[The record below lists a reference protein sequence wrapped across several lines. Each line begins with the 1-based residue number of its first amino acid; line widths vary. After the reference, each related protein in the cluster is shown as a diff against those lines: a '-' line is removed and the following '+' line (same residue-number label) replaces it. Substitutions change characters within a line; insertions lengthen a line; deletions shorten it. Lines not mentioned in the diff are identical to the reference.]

1 MERGR
6 ASFASGKHQ
15 KRVSVNSRLLQF
27 NTLKKLI
34 PIPAVLDD
42 KGLLDTFKR
51 QGDRLV
57 GPCPLHGGDNPNA
70 FVVSLSKN
78 LWYCFTGCNGGD
90 IVDLVRRLD
99 CKNFQQTLRYLR
111 TLAEHRQTR
120 LFLPPA
126 RLQPFKP
133 FVRKLPLD
141 HCAPWLQKKG
151 ITPQTAALFDV
162 GAYYGKGFLA
172 DSIAIRLHDV
182 HGHPLGYLARRLLPA
197 TINRYGKYQFPPAF
211 PKSTTLYNYNRLA
224 RPLPCRMVVTECPWG
239 VMRLHQLNIPAVALL
254 GIQLSAN
261 QCELVENVKDI
272 VLMLDGDDAGMKAT
286 HRIKT
291 ALQSTEKN
299 NIHPIFLP
307 AGADPDDLTDDELR
321 AKVKPFFF

>member
-1 MERGR
+1 MERCR
-6 ASFASGKHQ
+6 ASFSSRKHR
-15 KRVSVNSRLLQF
+15 KRVSVKSSLLQF
-27 NTLKKLI
+27 NTLKKII

-99 CKNFQQTLRYLR
+99 GKNFQQTLHYLR
-111 TLAEHRQTR
+111 TLAERRQTR
-120 LFLPPA
+120 LSLPPA

-133 FVRKLPLD
+133 FVGKLPLD
-141 HCAPWLQKKG
+141 HRALWLQHKG

-162 GAYYGKGFLA
+162 GAYCGKGFLA

-182 HGHPLGYLARRLLPA
+182 HGHPLGYLARRLCPA

-211 PKSTTLYNYNRLA
+211 PKSTTLYNYYRLA
-224 RPLPCRMVVTECPWG
+224 RSLTNRMVITECPWG

-261 QCELVENVKDI
+261 QCALVEHVKDI

-286 HRIKT
+286 RRIKT
-291 ALQSTEKN
+291 ALQSRGKN

-307 AGADPDDLTDDELR
+307 AGADPDDLADDELR
-321 AKVKPFFF
+321 AIVKPFFF